1 VDRGHGDGSCFNESF
16 AIESYAMVKLI
27 GVGNGAGHDENMTD
41 IAHLNTSSLIAA
53 PANPF

>member
-1 VDRGHGDGSCFNESF
+1 
-16 AIESYAMVKLI
+16 MVKLI

-53 PANPF
+53 PADPF